1 MTQYDTSS
9 LKEPHNTMT
18 RMKSKYRF
26 VKVENKWYVWKT
38 SETIYH
44 TINNYQ

>member
-18 RMKSKYRF
+18 RMKGTYRF
-26 VKVENKWYVWKT
+26 VKVGNKWYIWKT
-38 SETIYH
+38 YVSVYH
-44 TINNYQ
+44 TLNTFN